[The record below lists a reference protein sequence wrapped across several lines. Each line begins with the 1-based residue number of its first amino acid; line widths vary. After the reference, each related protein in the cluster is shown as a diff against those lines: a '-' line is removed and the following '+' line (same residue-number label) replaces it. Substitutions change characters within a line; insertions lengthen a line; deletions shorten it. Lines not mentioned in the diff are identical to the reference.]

1 MIKQSDNSLRKI
13 LRDMIPGLFV
23 LTVLAFLVSLF
34 WGFKLSILIG
44 FSIGFVYVVLSYFYM
59 AETISRA
66 VKHNKKT
73 AQRMMFGCYLLRYIL
88 LILICAIA
96 FKTEVFNVF
105 GVLIPQLFP
114 RIVLMFN
121 SFRERKAVLNDESSA
136 DE

>member
-1 MIKQSDNSLRKI
+1 MIKQSDNPLRKI

-23 LTVLAFLVSLF
+23 LTFLAFLISLF
-34 WGFKLSILIG
+34 RGFKLSLLLG
-44 FSIGFVYVVLSYFYM
+44 FSVGFVYVILSYFYM
-59 AETISRA
+59 AQTILHA

-73 AQRMMFGCYLLRYIL
+73 AQRMMFGCYLLRYIVL
-88 LILICAIA
+88 LLVCAIA

-121 SFRERKAVLNDESSA
+121 NFRERKAVLNDKSSA

>member
-1 MIKQSDNSLRKI
+1 MIRQSDNPLRKI

-34 WGFKLSILIG
+34 WGFRLSVLLGFLIG
-44 FSIGFVYVVLSYFYM
+44 FIFVILSYFYM

-66 VKHNKKT
+66 VKRNKKT
-73 AQRMMFGCYLLRYIL
+73 AQRMMFGCYLSRYIVL
-88 LILICAIA
+88 LLICAVA

-105 GVLIPQLFP
+105 GILIPQLFP
-114 RIVLMFN
+114 RIVLMFSN
-121 SFRERKAVLNDESSA
+121 YRERKAVLNDKSSA

>member
-1 MIKQSDNSLRKI
+1 MIKQSDNPLRKI

-23 LTVLAFLVSLF
+23 LTVLAFLISLF
-34 WGFKLSILIG
+34 WGFKLSLLLG
-44 FSIGFVYVVLSYFYM
+44 FSVGFIYVILSYYYM
-59 AETISRA
+59 AQTILRA
-66 VKHNKKT
+66 VKRNKKT
-73 AQRMMFGCYLLRYIL
+73 AQRMMFGCYLLRYIV

-121 SFRERKAVLNDESSA
+121 NFKERKAVLNDKSSA

>member
-1 MIKQSDNSLRKI
+1 MIRQSDNPLRKI

-23 LTVLAFLVSLF
+23 LTVSAFSVSLF
-34 WGFKLSILIG
+34 RGFRLSVLLGFLIG
-44 FSIGFVYVVLSYFYM
+44 FIFVILSYFYM

-66 VKHNKKT
+66 VKRNKKT
-73 AQRMMFGCYLLRYIL
+73 AQRMMFGCYLLRYIVL
-88 LILICAIA
+88 LLICAIA

-121 SFRERKAVLNDESSA
+121 SFRERKAVLNDKSSA